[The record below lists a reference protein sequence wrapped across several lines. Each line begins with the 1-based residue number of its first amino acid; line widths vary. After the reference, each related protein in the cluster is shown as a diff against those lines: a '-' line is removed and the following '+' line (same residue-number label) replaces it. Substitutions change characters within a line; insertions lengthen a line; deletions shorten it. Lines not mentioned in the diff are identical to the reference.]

1 MFGNRTASL
10 LDVKQKWAPN
20 PNGELVLDVGGVLW
34 GVDMLEKAC
43 KETRDLHAEV
53 QRVAQAE
60 AANKAQESSQIKPG
74 TVNGATVG
82 LGAGA
87 TPTTDE
93 FTQAQ
98 KDIKTLREYLRWT
111 LRPAPTIA
119 VAEAITRLDEMAD
132 ALAKDGLPLK
142 NAKRI
147 IYELRSELN
156 AARSET
162 GARREYNTRSNDLL
176 KKLRGDID
184 MFLRNR

>member
-1 MFGNRTASL
+1 MLGFGRASS
-10 LDVKQKWAPN
+10 DDAKRPQHQ
-20 PNGELVLDVGGVLW
+20 GELVVEVAGVLW
-34 GVDMLEKAC
+34 GVETLERAC
-43 KETRDLHAEV
+43 KRARDLHAEV
-53 QRVAQAE
+53 QRINQAE
-60 AANKAQESSQIKPG
+60 AANEAANKALDGKQFKPG

-93 FTQAQ
+93 PTQAQ
-98 KDIKTLREYLRWT
+98 KDIKTLHGYLGPSSR
-111 LRPAPTIA
+111 LPTD
-119 VAEAITRLDEMAD
+119 VAAAITRLDEMTD

-162 GARREYNTRSNDLL
+162 GARADYLL

>member
-1 MFGNRTASL
+1 MLGFRAASSN
-10 LDVKQKWAPN
+10 DAKHPQHQ
-20 PNGELVLDVGGVLW
+20 GELVVEVGGVLW
-34 GVDMLEKAC
+34 GVDTLERAC
-43 KETRDLHAEV
+43 KEVRELHAEV
-53 QRVAQAE
+53 QRQVKTE
-60 AANKAQESSQIKPG
+60 PIKPG

-82 LGAGA
+82 PWDTPTPHGA
-87 TPTTDE
+87 TPTPHGATPTPDE
-93 FTQAQ
+93 PTQAQ
-98 KDIKTLREYLRWT
+98 KDIKTLRGYLGPSSR
-111 LRPAPTIA
+111 LPTD
-119 VAEAITRLDEMAD
+119 VAAAITRLDEMTD

-162 GARREYNTRSNDLL
+162 GARADYLL

>member
-1 MFGNRTASL
+1 MNVFGNRAASS
-10 LDVKQKWAPN
+10 DDAKRPH
-20 PNGELVLDVGGVLW
+20 PEGELVVDLGGVLW
-34 GVDMLEKAC
+34 GVDTLERVC
-43 KETRDLHAEV
+43 KHTRDLHAEV

-60 AANKAQESSQIKPG
+60 AANKAQDGKPG

-93 FTQAQ
+93 PTQAQ
-98 KDIKTLREYLRWT
+98 KDIKTLRGYLGPSSR
-111 LRPAPTIA
+111 LPTD
-119 VAEAITRLDEMAD
+119 VAAAITRLDEMTE

-147 IYELRSELN
+147 IYELLSERN

-162 GARREYNTRSNDLL
+162 GARADYLL